1 MADLITYYLHD
12 SFAFMDDLITNNA
25 LAYFKTL
32 ANTYLEIYV
41 TYMVASV
48 LMGFIFGL
56 VIFKKLKQ

>member
-25 LAYFKTL
+25 LEYFKTL